1 MWRALNDPVE
11 DWPLAMCDFQTVD
24 TKEDLVPIDV
34 VYPHY
39 IEEAFEVKPSSK
51 QKWYYLSKCRPD
63 DVVLLKGFDNA
74 TDRRAFCKCIYYEVS
89 SNKQKPTDF
98 HQRRSPWSF

>member
-1 MWRALNDPVE
+1 
-11 DWPLAMCDFQTVD
+11 
-24 TKEDLVPIDV
+24 VPIDV

-63 DVVLLKGFDNA
+63 DVVLLKVFDNA
-74 TDRRAFCKCIYYEVS
+74 TDGRAFCKSVANSLYTICFLLFSTKGVAHGAFKDPSASE
-89 SNKQKPTDF
+89 NAMP
-98 HQRRSPWSF
+98 RRSIEIRAMVFG